1 MTEPFKMLLDPA
13 VVRAIGAHLQRV
25 APTVDRVRFER
36 LALDGLE
43 ALELK
48 ARAMQIADALE
59 ATLPIQF
66 EAGAAILEATLAPV
80 AVEAELGS
88 LRAGPDGLAGWALW
102 PLGEWVA
109 RRGLDDPHR
118 ALEVLHALTQRFT
131 AEWAIRPLLL
141 RHPDTVFAT
150 LRRWCDD
157 PSPHVRRLVSEG
169 SRPRLPWGLQLRPL
183 IADPTPTLPLLA
195 ALQDDPSPYVR
206 RSVANHLNDI
216 AKDHPAVVAD
226 WLQRHL
232 PEASAERRA
241 LLRHASRS
249 LIKAGDAAVLAAWG
263 QGEALLGRAD
273 LAVAPAQITLG
284 ERVGLSATLT
294 SLSRRPQALVVD
306 YVVHHV
312 KANGSTSPK
321 VFKGWSLTLA
331 PGEIRTLVK
340 QHAVRPI
347 TTRVYYPGAH
357 RVDLQVNGAVV
368 ASAVFELHVPGGVSP
383 AAG

>member
-25 APTVDRVRFER
+25 APTVDRVRFEQR
-36 LALDGLE
+36 ALDGLDT
-43 ALELK
+43 LELK

-118 ALEVLHALTQRFT
+118 ALQALHALTQRFT

-216 AKDHPAVVAD
+216 AKDHPP
-226 WLQRHL
+226 WSQT
-232 PEASAERRA
+232 
-241 LLRHASRS
+241 
-249 LIKAGDAAVLAAWG
+249 GCN
-263 QGEALLGRAD
+263 
-273 LAVAPAQITLG
+273 
-284 ERVGLSATLT
+284 ATC
-294 SLSRRPQALVVD
+294 RRPRPSA
-306 YVVHHV
+306 
-312 KANGSTSPK
+312 
-321 VFKGWSLTLA
+321 A
-331 PGEIRTLVK
+331 PCCAT
-340 QHAVRPI
+340 
-347 TTRVYYPGAH
+347 
-357 RVDLQVNGAVV
+357 
-368 ASAVFELHVPGGVSP
+368 P
-383 AAG
+383 AGR